1 MTGHCFSKIVKM
13 SLMCGGLD
21 DGCVGTAHS
30 EGFTVFLRIYL
41 HFCKHFGSINLGIE
55 FAEKLDRYMRPAI
68 RKGVPPLFV
77 NLRSL
82 YDNKEKVNCLE

>member
-1 MTGHCFSKIVKM
+1 MLPC
-13 SLMCGGLD
+13 
-21 DGCVGTAHS
+21 
-30 EGFTVFLRIYL
+30 IYL
-41 HFCKHFGSINLGIE
+41 GVE

-82 YDNKEKVNCLE
+82 YDNKEKVNSLKCLRRG